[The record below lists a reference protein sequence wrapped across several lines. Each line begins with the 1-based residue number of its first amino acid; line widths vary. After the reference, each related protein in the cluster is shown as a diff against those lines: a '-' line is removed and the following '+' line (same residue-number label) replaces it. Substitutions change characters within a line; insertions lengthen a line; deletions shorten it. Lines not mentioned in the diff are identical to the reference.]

1 MRLTEVSFWFSR
13 HFRQDG
19 WSRVPGA
26 ISAAMCKE
34 CGAECA
40 AGAVRWHG
48 NAWNPPSVHSP
59 SGNDVP
65 AFRPFWIFRLQ
76 PEVDGWLSVVHK
88 VAIPGHSP
96 TNSPFDP
103 IKSWA
108 PTHVKL
114 SLQGQ
119 NAGANVTIMLETL
132 SQTVRSWLKILED

>member
-1 MRLTEVSFWFSR
+1 MGQPWLTIDVSLKVSLSLTKILSEAYRLTEVSFWFSR

-65 AFRPFWIFRLQ
+65 AFRPF
-76 PEVDGWLSVVHK
+76 
-88 VAIPGHSP
+88 
-96 TNSPFDP
+96 
-103 IKSWA
+103 
-108 PTHVKL
+108 
-114 SLQGQ
+114 
-119 NAGANVTIMLETL
+119 
-132 SQTVRSWLKILED
+132 